1 MASFANRLT
10 NTARRLL
17 TKYGQPINVTRLST
31 TNFDPSTGTLT
42 DTTNITYA
50 GVGYPSNYSDYLLG
64 RQAGQVDIGETL
76 IMRGDILLILSSSTE
91 PQVNDVFEVNTFKYT
106 ALSVKKITAQGTNII
121 YKIQLRQ

>member
-10 NTARRLL
+10 NIARRLL
-17 TKYGQPINVTRLST
+17 TKYGQPVNFTRDKTS
-31 TNFDPSTGTLT
+31 NFDPSTGTVT
-42 DTTNITYA
+42 DTTDLIYT

-76 IMRGDILLILSSSTE
+76 IRRGDILLILSSNTE
-91 PQVNDVFEVNTFKYT
+91 PQVNDIFEVGAFKYT
-106 ALSVKKITAQGTNII
+106 ALSVKKITTQGVNVI